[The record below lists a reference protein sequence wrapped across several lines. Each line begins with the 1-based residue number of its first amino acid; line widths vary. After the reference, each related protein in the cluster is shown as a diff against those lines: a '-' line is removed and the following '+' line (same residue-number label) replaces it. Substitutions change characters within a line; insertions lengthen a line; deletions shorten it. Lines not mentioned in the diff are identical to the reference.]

1 MASSSEDSLS
11 GNEIDDMAKHPVC
24 SLWKA
29 WKGSNKK
36 ERKSFDFE
44 PFRESFSKYLEDLK
58 GEEFCYD
65 LFHSKQQLTC
75 TCMSSMPLV
84 GEELGRVVSALV
96 RFSIKTK
103 LERNYLLAEWI
114 RYARSFQG
122 VGRGT
127 KAYLLPGGNRFIC
140 QHALARVCGM
150 KSYAWRGLCKKVRD
164 GIALDHGLTGR
175 DSNRASIE
183 SQGWLESFLS
193 RLEEQGVPRAT
204 RMVRYLNKDGNYL
217 QEVRDDDVDAI
228 DLPSHCTKLGLYK
241 QFVGEHGWKFVYDP
255 KNRIIDKVRIE
266 GMEQDPDDPSFLPS
280 IKSFQA
286 YWDKHFPKM
295 KIQAASADI
304 CDDCFVFANQVR
316 YRQRLTGKEGAEALN
331 DEKEDDDIPDDA
343 IKGKEGDSLTAEAII
358 LAAAEHVNKQQK
370 QRALFH
376 LVKNQARNQNYQGTG
391 VQIFTFVADFSQ
403 NMGVPNLAGEQPGKA
418 YYLSPLSAFVFGVV
432 DCSNKK
438 TTLAAHTYLE
448 TDGRKGG
455 NNVASMLWNELKRKG
470 LTTPGG
476 TREFNFVMDNCGG
489 QNKNWM
495 VLRLLFVL
503 VKLKLCFKA
512 RMIFLV
518 KGHTKNDCDR
528 MFNLMKK
535 EYRNTNCYTPKQLF
549 EFINNS
555 HEDVELVDVMNSGG
569 FMDWDRAQNVYMRTP
584 ESIQKYHTFTVHGV
598 NPNRLLCQEADGYP
612 VTFDDNVIKKAYRDN
627 NQWAEAM
634 MRELRPLKKTGMKD
648 IKWITLYDE
657 WRPLVP
663 MDFRRDYQFFHED
676 PGTERRAKTKI
687 NREEAA
693 ATRLNRA
700 VTETKKAAR
709 KNTKQSTQEKDKAD
723 KRKRSSSASS
733 KAKPTKKARNKGP
746 FVL

>member
-127 KAYLLPGGNRFIC
+127 KAYLLPGGNHFIC

-241 QFVGEHGWKFVYDP
+241 QFVAEHGWKFVYDP

-489 QNKNWM
+489 QNKNRM

-693 ATRLNRA
+693 ATRLNRT